1 VVLRWP
7 GVNVDYGTLDN
18 GHDAEVRASLTLF
31 GDHVGRG
38 LAAIGVSEHDVLLS
52 QPWNLMVVW
61 DPQAVWCVFAP
72 LSGGAAEVHWVDH
85 GNVWSEATLTEQVER
100 QFGWS
105 SLQIVR
111 LPHPGT
117 VGGDAQILAAAK
129 AYVAKVE
136 RTTRLAGLG
145 DLTGVEHLE
154 PQLRLFLEDHP
165 DPDRNVFVMMRFDPS
180 PQLQQVHAAI
190 VDTLAARNIKA
201 VRADGRDYTGDL
213 WSNIE
218 IYLTGCKYG
227 IAVFEDINQR
237 DFNPNVS
244 LELGYML
251 GRRKRCLILKE
262 KRLPRLPTD
271 VVGKLYKGFDSYDID
286 ATVSSEVGRWID
298 VDLGL
303 KP

>member
-1 VVLRWP
+1 M
-7 GVNVDYGTLDN
+7 
-18 GHDAEVRASLTLF
+18 
-31 GDHVGRG
+31 
-38 LAAIGVSEHDVLLS
+38 SEHDVLLS
-52 QPWNLMVVW
+52 QPWNLLVVW
-61 DPQAVWCVFAP
+61 DPGAVWCVFAP

-85 GNVWSEATLTEQVER
+85 ANVWTEATLGEQVGR
-100 QFGWS
+100 QFGWR

-117 VGGDAQILAAAK
+117 FGGNAQIRAAAEV
-129 AYVAKVE
+129 YVADVE
-136 RTTRLAGLG
+136 RSARLSGLG
-145 DLTGVEHLE
+145 DLTGIEHLE
-154 PQLRLFLEDHP
+154 PQLRMFLDDHP
-165 DPDRNVFVMMRFDPS
+165 DPGRNVFVMMRFDPS

-190 VDTLAARNIKA
+190 VDTLAARNMKA
-201 VRADGRDYTGDL
+201 VRADSRDYTGDL

-251 GRRKRCLILKE
+251 GRRKRWLILKE
-262 KRLPRLPTD
+262 MRLPRLPTD

-286 ATVSSEVGRWID
+286 ASVSSEVGRWID
-298 VDLGL
+298 VDLGI